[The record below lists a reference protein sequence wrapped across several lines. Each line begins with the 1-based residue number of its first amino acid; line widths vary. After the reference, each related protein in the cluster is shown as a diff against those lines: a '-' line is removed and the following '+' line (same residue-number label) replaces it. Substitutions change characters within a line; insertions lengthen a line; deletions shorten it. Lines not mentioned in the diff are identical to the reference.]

1 MKKLTAVFTLLLVLA
16 SMFAFTANADED
28 YGMTIAVDANT
39 DSLKVGDTFSVVA
52 AVTNINDP
60 KGLAVVEYV
69 ITYDKNV
76 LELEDVEHKLPDIW
90 EKYLNTDYFDN
101 LSHRDDS
108 GEYTAN
114 NKLAYVWALTSNIEN
129 NALFDGGKLSL
140 TLKFKVIG
148 EGKASVDFQ
157 PQTNTN
163 DDFIELTANRV
174 TVNLQIGDPDAQNPE
189 KSVDISGSIG
199 EIPEK
204 SGSFV
209 VWLIVGLVVLFA
221 AVLGGVYFFARKKQK

>member
-108 GEYTAN
+108 DEYTAN